1 VARVDLKADRAAGA
15 LLVREA
21 HAEDPAAV
29 PGLTARR
36 AGWPARERVV
46 AELAAE
52 LRVMAG
58 WLGLSEVVVP
68 DDARGDLA
76 TPLATHRGG

>member
-1 VARVDLKADRAAGA
+1 
-15 LLVREA
+15 
-21 HAEDPAAV
+21 
-29 PGLTARR
+29 
-36 AGWPARERVV
+36 V